1 MKINILTLFPRYFEV
16 FCRESIIGKAIKQK
30 KITINVVNF
39 RDFSKNKH
47 KKVDDYVYGGGPGLL
62 LQIQPVVDAL
72 EKVGG
77 LKIALSPQGQKF
89 DQSVAR
95 KLAKEDEITI
105 LCGHYEGFDQ
115 RIIDNFIDFELSLG
129 DFILT
134 GGEIAAMAI
143 IDAIIRLKP
152 DIINPESLKNETF
165 NDFLLDFPQY
175 SRPANFRGLEVP
187 KVLISGNHREIG
199 EWRQEQRELITK
211 KKRPDLWEKFL
222 KIKNKN
228 KLIFHYNFLKQIK
241 NREFKMQAKLIE
253 ILESSQ
259 IRLYPQFQ
267 PGDNVRVYFK
277 IQEGNKTRIQIFE
290 GLVIKFKKNGL
301 SSNFVVRKI
310 SHNVGVERTF
320 LLHSPLVDKVEVI
333 RSNKVRRAKLY
344 YMKKRSG
351 KSARLK
357 EIKRK
362 ELKNL

>member
-89 DQSVAR
+89 DQGVAR

-222 KIKNKN
+222 KIKNK
-228 KLIFHYNFLKQIK
+228 K
-241 NREFKMQAKLIE
+241 
-253 ILESSQ
+253 
-259 IRLYPQFQ
+259 
-267 PGDNVRVYFK
+267 
-277 IQEGNKTRIQIFE
+277 
-290 GLVIKFKKNGL
+290 
-301 SSNFVVRKI
+301 
-310 SHNVGVERTF
+310 
-320 LLHSPLVDKVEVI
+320 
-333 RSNKVRRAKLY
+333 
-344 YMKKRSG
+344 
-351 KSARLK
+351 
-357 EIKRK
+357 
-362 ELKNL
+362 

>member
-16 FCRESIIGKAIKQK
+16 FCRESIFGKAIKQK

-77 LKIALSPQGQKF
+77 LKIALSPQGQRF

-222 KIKNKN
+222 KIKNK
-228 KLIFHYNFLKQIK
+228 K
-241 NREFKMQAKLIE
+241 
-253 ILESSQ
+253 
-259 IRLYPQFQ
+259 
-267 PGDNVRVYFK
+267 
-277 IQEGNKTRIQIFE
+277 
-290 GLVIKFKKNGL
+290 
-301 SSNFVVRKI
+301 
-310 SHNVGVERTF
+310 
-320 LLHSPLVDKVEVI
+320 
-333 RSNKVRRAKLY
+333 
-344 YMKKRSG
+344 
-351 KSARLK
+351 
-357 EIKRK
+357 
-362 ELKNL
+362 

>member
-175 SRPANFRGLEVP
+175 SRPANFRGLKVP

-199 EWRQEQRELITK
+199 EWRQGQRELITK

-222 KIKNKN
+222 KIKNK
-228 KLIFHYNFLKQIK
+228 K
-241 NREFKMQAKLIE
+241 
-253 ILESSQ
+253 
-259 IRLYPQFQ
+259 
-267 PGDNVRVYFK
+267 
-277 IQEGNKTRIQIFE
+277 
-290 GLVIKFKKNGL
+290 
-301 SSNFVVRKI
+301 
-310 SHNVGVERTF
+310 
-320 LLHSPLVDKVEVI
+320 
-333 RSNKVRRAKLY
+333 
-344 YMKKRSG
+344 
-351 KSARLK
+351 
-357 EIKRK
+357 
-362 ELKNL
+362 

>member
-199 EWRQEQRELITK
+199 E
-211 KKRPDLWEKFL
+211 
-222 KIKNKN
+222 
-228 KLIFHYNFLKQIK
+228 
-241 NREFKMQAKLIE
+241 
-253 ILESSQ
+253 
-259 IRLYPQFQ
+259 
-267 PGDNVRVYFK
+267 
-277 IQEGNKTRIQIFE
+277 
-290 GLVIKFKKNGL
+290 
-301 SSNFVVRKI
+301 
-310 SHNVGVERTF
+310 
-320 LLHSPLVDKVEVI
+320 
-333 RSNKVRRAKLY
+333 
-344 YMKKRSG
+344 
-351 KSARLK
+351 
-357 EIKRK
+357 
-362 ELKNL
+362 

>member
-95 KLAKEDEITI
+95 KLAKEGEITI

-222 KIKNKN
+222 KIKNK
-228 KLIFHYNFLKQIK
+228 K
-241 NREFKMQAKLIE
+241 
-253 ILESSQ
+253 
-259 IRLYPQFQ
+259 
-267 PGDNVRVYFK
+267 
-277 IQEGNKTRIQIFE
+277 
-290 GLVIKFKKNGL
+290 
-301 SSNFVVRKI
+301 
-310 SHNVGVERTF
+310 
-320 LLHSPLVDKVEVI
+320 
-333 RSNKVRRAKLY
+333 
-344 YMKKRSG
+344 
-351 KSARLK
+351 
-357 EIKRK
+357 
-362 ELKNL
+362 

>member
-222 KIKNKN
+222 KIKNK
-228 KLIFHYNFLKQIK
+228 K
-241 NREFKMQAKLIE
+241 
-253 ILESSQ
+253 
-259 IRLYPQFQ
+259 
-267 PGDNVRVYFK
+267 
-277 IQEGNKTRIQIFE
+277 
-290 GLVIKFKKNGL
+290 
-301 SSNFVVRKI
+301 
-310 SHNVGVERTF
+310 
-320 LLHSPLVDKVEVI
+320 
-333 RSNKVRRAKLY
+333 
-344 YMKKRSG
+344 
-351 KSARLK
+351 
-357 EIKRK
+357 
-362 ELKNL
+362 

>member
-175 SRPANFRGLEVP
+175 SRPANFRGLKVP

-222 KIKNKN
+222 KIKNK
-228 KLIFHYNFLKQIK
+228 K
-241 NREFKMQAKLIE
+241 
-253 ILESSQ
+253 
-259 IRLYPQFQ
+259 
-267 PGDNVRVYFK
+267 
-277 IQEGNKTRIQIFE
+277 
-290 GLVIKFKKNGL
+290 
-301 SSNFVVRKI
+301 
-310 SHNVGVERTF
+310 
-320 LLHSPLVDKVEVI
+320 
-333 RSNKVRRAKLY
+333 
-344 YMKKRSG
+344 
-351 KSARLK
+351 
-357 EIKRK
+357 
-362 ELKNL
+362 

>member
-175 SRPANFRGLEVP
+175 SRPANFRGLEIP

-222 KIKNKN
+222 KIKNK
-228 KLIFHYNFLKQIK
+228 K
-241 NREFKMQAKLIE
+241 
-253 ILESSQ
+253 
-259 IRLYPQFQ
+259 
-267 PGDNVRVYFK
+267 
-277 IQEGNKTRIQIFE
+277 
-290 GLVIKFKKNGL
+290 
-301 SSNFVVRKI
+301 
-310 SHNVGVERTF
+310 
-320 LLHSPLVDKVEVI
+320 
-333 RSNKVRRAKLY
+333 
-344 YMKKRSG
+344 
-351 KSARLK
+351 
-357 EIKRK
+357 
-362 ELKNL
+362 

>member
-77 LKIALSPQGQKF
+77 LKIALSPQGQRF

-222 KIKNKN
+222 KIKNK
-228 KLIFHYNFLKQIK
+228 K
-241 NREFKMQAKLIE
+241 
-253 ILESSQ
+253 
-259 IRLYPQFQ
+259 
-267 PGDNVRVYFK
+267 
-277 IQEGNKTRIQIFE
+277 
-290 GLVIKFKKNGL
+290 
-301 SSNFVVRKI
+301 
-310 SHNVGVERTF
+310 
-320 LLHSPLVDKVEVI
+320 
-333 RSNKVRRAKLY
+333 
-344 YMKKRSG
+344 
-351 KSARLK
+351 
-357 EIKRK
+357 
-362 ELKNL
+362 

>member
-16 FCRESIIGKAIKQK
+16 FCRESIIGKAIKHK

-89 DQSVAR
+89 DQGVAR

-187 KVLISGNHREIG
+187 NVLISGNHREIG

-222 KIKNKN
+222 KIKNK
-228 KLIFHYNFLKQIK
+228 K
-241 NREFKMQAKLIE
+241 
-253 ILESSQ
+253 
-259 IRLYPQFQ
+259 
-267 PGDNVRVYFK
+267 
-277 IQEGNKTRIQIFE
+277 
-290 GLVIKFKKNGL
+290 
-301 SSNFVVRKI
+301 
-310 SHNVGVERTF
+310 
-320 LLHSPLVDKVEVI
+320 
-333 RSNKVRRAKLY
+333 
-344 YMKKRSG
+344 
-351 KSARLK
+351 
-357 EIKRK
+357 
-362 ELKNL
+362 

>member
-143 IDAIIRLKP
+143 TDAIIRLKP

-222 KIKNKN
+222 KIKNK
-228 KLIFHYNFLKQIK
+228 K
-241 NREFKMQAKLIE
+241 
-253 ILESSQ
+253 
-259 IRLYPQFQ
+259 
-267 PGDNVRVYFK
+267 
-277 IQEGNKTRIQIFE
+277 
-290 GLVIKFKKNGL
+290 
-301 SSNFVVRKI
+301 
-310 SHNVGVERTF
+310 
-320 LLHSPLVDKVEVI
+320 
-333 RSNKVRRAKLY
+333 
-344 YMKKRSG
+344 
-351 KSARLK
+351 
-357 EIKRK
+357 
-362 ELKNL
+362 

>member
-143 IDAIIRLKP
+143 IDAIFRLKP

-222 KIKNKN
+222 KIKNK
-228 KLIFHYNFLKQIK
+228 K
-241 NREFKMQAKLIE
+241 
-253 ILESSQ
+253 
-259 IRLYPQFQ
+259 
-267 PGDNVRVYFK
+267 
-277 IQEGNKTRIQIFE
+277 
-290 GLVIKFKKNGL
+290 
-301 SSNFVVRKI
+301 
-310 SHNVGVERTF
+310 
-320 LLHSPLVDKVEVI
+320 
-333 RSNKVRRAKLY
+333 
-344 YMKKRSG
+344 
-351 KSARLK
+351 
-357 EIKRK
+357 
-362 ELKNL
+362 

>member
-143 IDAIIRLKP
+143 IDAIIRLKA

-222 KIKNKN
+222 KIKNK
-228 KLIFHYNFLKQIK
+228 K
-241 NREFKMQAKLIE
+241 
-253 ILESSQ
+253 
-259 IRLYPQFQ
+259 
-267 PGDNVRVYFK
+267 
-277 IQEGNKTRIQIFE
+277 
-290 GLVIKFKKNGL
+290 
-301 SSNFVVRKI
+301 
-310 SHNVGVERTF
+310 
-320 LLHSPLVDKVEVI
+320 
-333 RSNKVRRAKLY
+333 
-344 YMKKRSG
+344 
-351 KSARLK
+351 
-357 EIKRK
+357 
-362 ELKNL
+362 